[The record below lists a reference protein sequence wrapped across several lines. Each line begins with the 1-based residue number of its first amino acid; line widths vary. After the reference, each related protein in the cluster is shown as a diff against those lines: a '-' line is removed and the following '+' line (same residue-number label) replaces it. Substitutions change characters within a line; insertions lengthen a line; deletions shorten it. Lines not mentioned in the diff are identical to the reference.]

1 MDSVGEGYPVV
12 TDPPENV
19 GVTTVI
25 VEDPGRGYVPGDQ
38 IDETVFIFQT
48 GFAPS
53 DDDEFTDAYANLTTE
68 EILKTPI
75 FDVKVDPDTG
85 GVQSVE
91 VLNIL
96 KYDVPPVIEMKSAT
110 GIGAVL
116 RPVFGTIPEAKAPA
130 KVAKVIDCIG
140 KI

>member
-1 MDSVGEGYPVV
+1 M
-12 TDPPENV
+12 
-19 GVTTVI
+19 
-25 VEDPGRGYVPGDQ
+25 EDPGRGYVPGDQ

-75 FDVKVDPDTG
+75 FDVKVEPDTG

-110 GIGAVL
+110 GVGAVL

-130 KVAKVIDCIG
+130 RVAKVIDCIG